1 MRSKRIISGL
11 LAALMLF
18 GLAGCGEEQPL
29 GTTKNETTEGTT
41 AETTVET
48 TVETTTE
55 TTEETVDVCVETTPI
70 VPLAFLSDVD
80 VRFKKQEDGFVKV
93 YAKSELD
100 DSTGK
105 VIVVDMDSAKQTID
119 GFGASFTD
127 TATYLFDSLS
137 EETRKE
143 VLTKLFDDEKGI
155 GLDLLR
161 NPIGACDFSLEYY
174 TYNDLPEGET
184 DYELEHFDFS
194 KAAGQVA
201 LTKQAMEINPDIKL
215 FLAPWSAPLWM
226 KTKYEW
232 NTATAMTKL
241 RRDCYNV
248 YADYLVKCIQGYEDQ
263 GVPVYAFSVQNEP
276 LIVTNWPS
284 MHWEWEQLAD
294 FTVDRM
300 VPALEEA
307 GLTTKILNLDHNWQ
321 RLEEGGWELMAATM
335 GSANGMAFHWYNGD
349 PEIMV
354 EVAEKFPNI
363 DMYVTEASY
372 NRPADL
378 GCMMEVCSK
387 AVRSLRSGAQG
398 YIMWNMAIGPNGG
411 PTYNDV
417 NLQNSGLVTI
427 DDQAGTATFTGDFY
441 SMAHFSKFIH
451 QGAVALSSTDTGA
464 DSGYKLTNIVT
475 RNPNGTMTAVLVNR
489 MREDVVC
496 KLVVGDQVM
505 EVNMAARSIVTLTW
519 GGN

>member
-1 MRSKRIISGL
+1 MRLDRMISGV
-11 LAALMLF
+11 LAGLMLL
-18 GLAGCGEEQPL
+18 GLTGCTVEQLP
-29 GTTKNETTEGTT
+29 ETTASEP
-41 AETTVET
+41 VET
-48 TVETTTE
+48 TVSGALIQ
-55 TTEETVDVCVETTPI
+55 PM
-70 VPLAFLSDVD
+70 AFLSDND
-80 VRFKKQEDGFVKV
+80 VKFKKQEDSFVKV
-93 YAKSELD
+93 YYATELD
-100 DSTGK
+100 DSTGA
-105 VIVVDMDSAKQTID
+105 VIHVDMESENQTID

-127 TATYLFDSLS
+127 TATYLFESLS
-137 EETRKE
+137 EETRND

-174 TYNDLPEGET
+174 TYDDLPEGET
-184 DYELEHFDFS
+184 DYALEHFDFS
-194 KAAGQVA
+194 RAAGQVA
-201 LTKQAMEINPDIKL
+201 LTKQAMQINPDIKL
-215 FLAPWSAPLWM
+215 FLAPWTAPLWM

-232 NTATAMTKL
+232 DTATAMTKL
-241 RRDCYNV
+241 RRDCYDV
-248 YADYLVKCIQGYEDQ
+248 YADYLVKCIQGYEEQ

-294 FTVDRM
+294 FTIDRM
-300 VPALEEA
+300 VPALEDA

-321 RLEEGGWELMAATM
+321 RLEEGGWELMAATV
-335 GSANGMAFHWYNGD
+335 GSASGMAFHWYNGE
-349 PEIMV
+349 PEVMA

-372 NRPADL
+372 DRPADL
-378 GCMMEVCSK
+378 GCMMEVCSY

-411 PTYNDV
+411 PTYHDI

-427 DDQAGTATFTGDFY
+427 DDEAGTATFTGDYY

-451 QGAVALSSTDTGA
+451 QGAVALDSTDTGA
-464 DSGYKLTNIVT
+464 ETNYKLTNIVT
-475 RNPNGTMTAVLVNR
+475 RNPNGTMTAVIANR
-489 MREDVVC
+489 TREDAVC
-496 KLVVGDQVM
+496 KFVLGDQVM

-519 GGN
+519 DAN